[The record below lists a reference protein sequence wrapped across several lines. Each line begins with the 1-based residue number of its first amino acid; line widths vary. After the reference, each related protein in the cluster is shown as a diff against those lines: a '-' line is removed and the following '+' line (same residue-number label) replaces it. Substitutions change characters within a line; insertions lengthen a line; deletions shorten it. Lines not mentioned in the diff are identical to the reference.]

1 MFGRFTQYEP
11 RSHYIDVLSPDREFA
26 GGIDD
31 IPIGRYNVAP
41 GKRVLILYQRD
52 DKIFLDP
59 VHNKHRTFVNARINH
74 THPCGHH
81 KVSGSWMIY
90 TKLV

>member
-1 MFGRFTQYEP
+1 VCGRFAQYEP

-41 GKRVLILYQRD
+41 GTRVLLLNQRD
-52 DKIFLDP
+52 DKIYLDS
-59 VHNKHRTFVNARINH
+59 VNW
-74 THPCGHH
+74 G
-81 KVSGSWMIY
+81 
-90 TKLV
+90 